1 MHNKAYY
8 QPQMLCIGLHLS
20 GTDPCSYSLYKME
33 ELFSAQYFL
42 FFLVTQWFWTKWS
55 DKHLNFTSQG
65 IFRGP
70 WIIWTLFHNF
80 SIFAIILSISIFFQ
94 YPEQFFDLISYLSLW
109 RSTWASS
116 VDGKP
121 WRVYNKNN
129 SWCTS
134 TSSKRAVWNQRTL
147 KHPGCTIK
155 HGLCVLDF
163 STRHFTKD

>member
-80 SIFAIILSISIFFQ
+80 SIFAIILSISIFFSISRTIFWP
-94 YPEQFFDLISYLSLW
+94 YFIFVSLEIDLSIFSGWKTLTCLQQKQQLMHWHILQKSCLK
-109 RSTWASS
+109 SEDSQAS
-116 VDGKP
+116 
-121 WRVYNKNN
+121 WMYY
-129 SWCTS
+129 
-134 TSSKRAVWNQRTL
+134 
-147 KHPGCTIK
+147 
-155 HGLCVLDF
+155 
-163 STRHFTKD
+163 